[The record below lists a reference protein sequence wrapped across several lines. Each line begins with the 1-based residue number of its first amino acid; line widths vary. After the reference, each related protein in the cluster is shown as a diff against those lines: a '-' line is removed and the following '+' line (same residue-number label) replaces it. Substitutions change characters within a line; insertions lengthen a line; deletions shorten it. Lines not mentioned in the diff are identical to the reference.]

1 MLEALTPIW
10 FTIPT
15 TARRLRERIEKVL
28 DFALPDDVV
37 NPARW
42 KGCIEKRLP
51 PPRRSRKHHAALPF
65 EDAPAFAARL
75 SAHSGVSARVVEVV
89 MLTAVRLS
97 EAVNAEWSQID
108 WEAEVWIVPPENTKT
123 GGKTNKPHRVPLVG
137 RALEVFKGMRAYVG
151 PGSSYVFPGRSL
163 NQPVSPEALRY
174 FVREL
179 RKEVGFDFTIHGLRG
194 TFSTWRGEAT
204 NFPPELVE
212 FALDHLVG
220 TEVARAYNHGDA
232 LDRRR
237 PLMVA
242 WDEYCAGKPQNE
254 PANVTPFRSRYA

>member
-1 MLEALTPIW
+1 MSGS
-10 FTIPT
+10 
-15 TARRLRERIEKVL
+15 RKVL

-51 PPRRSRKHHAALPF
+51 PPRGSRKHHAALPF

-108 WEAEVWIVPPENTKT
+108 WEAEVWTVPPENTKT
-123 GGKTNKPHRVPLVG
+123 GGKPTNRIGCRWSAAPLMCS
-137 RALEVFKGMRAYVG
+137 RACPLTSAQAALT
-151 PGSSYVFPGRSL
+151 SFPGRSL
-163 NQPVSPEALRY
+163 NQPVLPEALRY

-179 RKEVGFDFTIHGLRG
+179 VKRWASTSPSMGF
-194 TFSTWRGEAT
+194 A
-204 NFPPELVE
+204 
-212 FALDHLVG
+212 ALLDL
-220 TEVARAYNHGDA
+220 AR
-232 LDRRR
+232 
-237 PLMVA
+237 
-242 WDEYCAGKPQNE
+242 
-254 PANVTPFRSRYA
+254 